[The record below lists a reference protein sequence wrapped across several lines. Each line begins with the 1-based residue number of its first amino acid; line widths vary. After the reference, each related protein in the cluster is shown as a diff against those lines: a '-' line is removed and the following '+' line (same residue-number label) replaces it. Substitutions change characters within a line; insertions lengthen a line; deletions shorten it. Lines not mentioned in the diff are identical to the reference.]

1 MGTPRM
7 EAIVR
12 PDEPVR
18 SKGEVSVGQV
28 VELLGSLIEE
38 GLQCHVAVRRG
49 TPSIVT
55 VIVRGL
61 TPALAD
67 RICARLCTLDA
78 RTTVIEDP
86 STG

>member
-1 MGTPRM
+1 MH
-7 EAIVR
+7 

-38 GLQCHVAVRRG
+38 GLQCHVAVRHG

-55 VIVRGL
+55 VIVRDL
-61 TPALAD
+61 TPALTD
-67 RICARLCTLDA
+67 RICARLRTLDA
-78 RTTVIEDP
+78 RITVIEDP